1 MRKRNGFTIIELL
14 VTIAII
20 TTIAAIAIYSVT
32 ASITRNKDNSVEIA
46 ITNIQ
51 SAAEL
56 YVLEYYKSMDWVT
69 DQINNDREYTCVLV
83 KDLENSGYLKQNTEV
98 SNANIS
104 ITGNTIIKVLRDKFN
119 YVIIDTDIDSEGC
132 EE

>member
-98 SNANIS
+98 SNDNIS